1 MEKVIIDEYI
11 KTLKQIA
18 LDISK
23 QYKNNIKIE
32 INVDKEKEDVKVT
45 ISAFDL

>member
-1 MEKVIIDEYI
+1 MKEVEIDEYI
-11 KTLKQIA
+11 ETLKQIA

-32 INVDKEKEDVKVT
+32 INVDREKEDAKVH
-45 ISAFDL
+45 ISVYDL